1 MFILEIKST
10 RKGDCK
16 DDSERNCSPPLKKYR
31 VTEAV
36 KAWKGYYC
44 CVPLCRSSSGQQS
57 ERKRLGLRPVSFH
70 SFPDLKT
77 DRAKD
82 WITKIRRD
90 PGTYFTINK
99 NTKICS
105 LHFKPEDYLYSEL
118 LLPSAKPR
126 LKPTAVPSVF
136 PWTNRVSQR
145 TTVTSKLAASSQQ
158 RCDILRPLIVD
169 DTSGNIDE
177 LTPDYKFD
185 NAVDDAS
192 TDTTN
197 TEILSNKVHALE
209 LKVKELEDKLQ
220 QSESNAARELF
231 HLENIKQKEELVK
244 FYTGFP
250 DYATLMIFFEE
261 ILKHDA
267 EVMRLWKGKDCK
279 DDFDEIKCGRP
290 CKLPLLEQF
299 FMMLVRLRLGLLEL
313 DLANR
318 FGVSQSTVSRITLTW
333 INLLYHSFKVIERF
347 PPWNVV
353 KKYMPE
359 VFKKEYPNTRIII
372 DATEFFIERPSSLL
386 NQSCTFSNY
395 KNRNTVKVLIGITPS
410 GAISYVSQTYEGSI
424 SDRRLVEL
432 SGLLQLLE
440 PGDEIMADKG
450 FLIQDLLAPLGV
462 RLNVPPLLESKKQ
475 MAVDDVVVTKKIAQ
489 LRVHVE
495 RAIGR
500 VKEFR
505 ILHGVLPST
514 MWDSLNEVIYVCCML
529 TNFNPPLV

>member
-1 MFILEIKST
+1 MKST

-16 DDSERNCSPPLKKYR
+16 DNGERNCSPPLKKYR

-126 LKPTAVPSVF
+126 LKLTAVPSVF

-158 RCDILRPLIVD
+158 RCDILRPLID
-169 DTSGNIDE
+169 DDISGNIDE
-177 LTPDYKFD
+177 LTPDYRFD
-185 NAVDDAS
+185 NAVDAS

-220 QSESNAARELF
+220 
-231 HLENIKQKEELVK
+231 
-244 FYTGFP
+244 
-250 DYATLMIFFEE
+250 
-261 ILKHDA
+261 
-267 EVMRLWKGKDCK
+267 
-279 DDFDEIKCGRP
+279 
-290 CKLPLLEQF
+290 
-299 FMMLVRLRLGLLEL
+299 
-313 DLANR
+313 
-318 FGVSQSTVSRITLTW
+318 
-333 INLLYHSFKVIERF
+333 
-347 PPWNVV
+347 
-353 KKYMPE
+353 
-359 VFKKEYPNTRIII
+359 
-372 DATEFFIERPSSLL
+372 
-386 NQSCTFSNY
+386 
-395 KNRNTVKVLIGITPS
+395 
-410 GAISYVSQTYEGSI
+410 
-424 SDRRLVEL
+424 
-432 SGLLQLLE
+432 
-440 PGDEIMADKG
+440 
-450 FLIQDLLAPLGV
+450 
-462 RLNVPPLLESKKQ
+462 
-475 MAVDDVVVTKKIAQ
+475 
-489 LRVHVE
+489 
-495 RAIGR
+495 
-500 VKEFR
+500 
-505 ILHGVLPST
+505 
-514 MWDSLNEVIYVCCML
+514 
-529 TNFNPPLV
+529 